1 MSENSP
7 ANTLSYV
14 IVNNTKQEYP
24 IGPGETW
31 KFIVKVEDQMD
42 AYNQMSKCQQQ
53 ANQFGHDIMNVYLD
67 DIPFNPRGWYSD
79 GVNEDKIQYDD
90 NIKID
95 NLTDETR
102 S

>member
-1 MSENSP
+1 MRESFRHSDQNKDIDLIGLGN
-7 ANTLSYV
+7 A
-14 IVNNTKQEYP
+14 IVD
-24 IGPGETW
+24 I
-31 KFIVKVEDQMD
+31 IVKVEDQMD